1 MATLL
6 ERNQAIAARI
16 ARPDGLNEQLRQ
28 LFLRGKRDQL
38 VHGLDIHGSPFVPL
52 AASTLRYH
60 QGSTTPLAPLGEASQ
75 IVTRYEVTVTTA
87 NTEIQ
92 VHAGWPGLDWV
103 QYHVT
108 GGRHLPRRDPSGF
121 RDQDKTEA
129 MRLFREWVMDER

>member
-1 MATLL
+1 MTTLL

-16 ARPDGLNEQLRQ
+16 ARPDGLNEQIRQ

-38 VHGLDIHGSPFVPL
+38 VHGLDIHGSLFVPL
-52 AASTLRYH
+52 APSTLRYH
-60 QGSTTPLAPLGEASQ
+60 RGSTTPLSPEGENSQ
-75 IVTRYEVTVTTA
+75 IVTRYEVTVTTG
-87 NTEIQ
+87 NTEIR

-121 RDQDKTEA
+121 RDQDKEEA
-129 MRLFREWVMDER
+129 MRLFREFIVNGR